1 VPEQGV
7 LPMTQRDRDRLV
19 VLKKAQK
26 KLITQSQAA
35 KELDVSERHVRRLL
49 VRLREGGD
57 RSVIHGL
64 RGRES
69 NRKLSAETREKAIR
83 ILSGEV
89 YRGFGPTLARE
100 YLAKKHKLVIGRE
113 SLRQLMKQAGL
124 WRSRKQQ
131 IEVIHEWRPRR
142 SSRGEMVLTTDED
155 PWSVL
160 SWIRCSVRLRLWPI
174 PASTT
179 GWKAAASACT

>member
-1 VPEQGV
+1 
-7 LPMTQRDRDRLV
+7 MTQRDRDRLV

-89 YRGFGPTLARE
+89 YWGVRPDAGARVSGKE
-100 YLAKKHKLVIGRE
+100 A
-113 SLRQLMKQAGL
+113 QAGD
-124 WRSRKQQ
+124 RAGK
-131 IEVIHEWRPRR
+131 P
-142 SSRGEMVLTTDED
+142 
-155 PWSVL
+155 
-160 SWIRCSVRLRLWPI
+160 
-174 PASTT
+174 
-179 GWKAAASACT
+179 AAADEASGLVAQPQTADRSNTRMAPATQFTWRDGADH